1 MSAMDKAK
9 LHTPDFTEA
18 NIEKLAEL
26 FPSCVVRD
34 QRRKDRGTW
43 PKHRL

>member
-1 MSAMDKAK
+1 MSSMDKAK

-26 FPSCVVRD
+26 FPSCVVET
-34 QRRKDRGTW
+34 KDEKTGE
-43 PKHRL
+43 PG